1 MQQEPLCC
9 GTFPH
14 GAQSVDPLQF
24 SSAVINLDRKCVAV
38 SVIRQWLVKHCS
50 LKVAHR
56 VLVAGLWKAMM
67 PAVQH

>member
-1 MQQEPLCC
+1 MQKEPLCC

-24 SSAVINLDRKCVAV
+24 SSAVINLDRKCLAV
-38 SVIRQWLVKHCS
+38 SVIRQRPVKHCS
-50 LKVAHR
+50 PKVVHR
-56 VLVAGLWKAMM
+56 VQVAGLSRAMV